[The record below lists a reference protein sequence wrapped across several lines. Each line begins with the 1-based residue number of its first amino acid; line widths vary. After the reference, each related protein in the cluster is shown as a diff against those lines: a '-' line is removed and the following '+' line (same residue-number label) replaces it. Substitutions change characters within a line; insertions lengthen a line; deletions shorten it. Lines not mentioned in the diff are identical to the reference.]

1 MTKFNKFI
9 LALSIVF
16 SSLFSVF
23 TTQAAQWH
31 QLCPEQDSC
40 IYPQVYIGS
49 QGLLELLNPALVP
62 FISSQNTWLNYSN
75 IFTQE
80 SYNFHPQGVF
90 VIHSPKTVPDIL
102 IPAQQ
107 LTDENFFLTDLKASD
122 YDFIEAK
129 NGDILDFSSGGARR
143 YSSEGKYI
151 DTTLLFDINTSN
163 PANVDTTLY
172 TFTGPPVRLGN
183 TLLVGGMRIGIQSI
197 YSSTDEGQTWQGV
210 KAQIDD
216 DTNFRIGDDR
226 YNLLANP
233 EGTGLWA
240 NVSEFGNKPSGLWE
254 STDLGATWTSVDNGS
269 FPENT
274 VRVVLD
280 PNSSQTAY
288 ALSNQGLYQSQDRGV
303 SWNLTTLTQPVHG
316 LTFISQDPPLKPM
329 MVAGTDTGIMIGTD
343 PLGDWQGMNQG
354 LLSIPHSVTNVHG
367 LLIAVSA
374 AGYFTCADLDCFGQ
388 GQAVPEGLPTTA
400 SALRTDL
407 FNALQAGTT
416 FDHSQAVTVTE
427 FYNPNI
433 DQYFMTTDPEAM
445 GASGA
450 AGAGWSPT
458 GQSFTAWNV
467 QSSSVGAYVCQFYGS
482 LNPGPNSHYW
492 TISPSEC
499 NQLLDLQAQT
509 PDNIPRW
516 NFEKY
521 PFMAIPTQVS
531 DGVQSCPDS
540 YSPIYYAYN
549 NGPAQGKES
558 GFRYV
563 SDRSILEPLFDEGWI
578 DAGIAFCGAG
588 AS

>member
-1 MTKFNKFI
+1 MTKLRKFT
-9 LALSIVF
+9 LLSTALS
-16 SSLFSVF
+16 SLLSVPVV
-23 TTQAAQWH
+23 QATQWH

-62 FISSQNTWLNYSN
+62 IVGTQNAWLQYSN
-75 IFTQE
+75 MFTQE
-80 SYNFHPQGVF
+80 SYDFHSQGVF
-90 VIHSPKTVPDIL
+90 VIHPPKTVADIL
-102 IPAQQ
+102 IPNRQPTAEVPYPSSLQIS
-107 LTDENFFLTDLKASD
+107 NYNA
-122 YDFIEAK
+122 IETK
-129 NGDILDFSSGGARR
+129 DGSMLQFYGSNWVMH
-143 YSSEGKYI
+143 YSSEGELVGS
-151 DTTLLFDINTSN
+151 TALFDIDASN

-183 TLLVGGMRIGIQSI
+183 TLLVGGMRIGVQSI

-216 DTNFRIGDDR
+216 DTNLRIGDDR

-240 NVSEFGNKPSGLWE
+240 NVSEFGNNPSGLWE
-254 STDLGATWTSVDNGS
+254 STNLGATWTPVDNGS
-269 FPENT
+269 FPEKT

-280 PNSSQTAY
+280 PNNPQIAY

-303 SWNLTTLTQPVHG
+303 SWTLTTLTQPVHG
-316 LTFISQDPPLKPM
+316 LVFVPQAPPLKPM
-329 MVAGTDTGIMIGTD
+329 MVAGTDTGIMIDTD

-354 LLSIPHSVTNVHG
+354 LLSIPHSVTNAHG

-374 AGYFTCADLDCFGQ
+374 AGYFTCADLDCFGL

-416 FDHSQAVTVTE
+416 FNQEHTVTVTE
-427 FYNPNI
+427 FYNSNI

-445 GASGA
+445 GASGV
-450 AGAGWSPT
+450 AGAGWAPT
-458 GQSFTAWNV
+458 GQSFTAWSV
-467 QSSSVGAYVCQFYGS
+467 LGSSVGAYVCQFYGS

-509 PDNIPRW
+509 PENTPRW

-521 PFMAIPTQVS
+521 PFMAIPVQVS

-540 YSPIYYAYN
+540 YSPIYHAYN
-549 NGPAQGKES
+549 NGPVQGKES

-563 SDRSILEPLFDEGWI
+563 SDRSVLEPLFDAGWI